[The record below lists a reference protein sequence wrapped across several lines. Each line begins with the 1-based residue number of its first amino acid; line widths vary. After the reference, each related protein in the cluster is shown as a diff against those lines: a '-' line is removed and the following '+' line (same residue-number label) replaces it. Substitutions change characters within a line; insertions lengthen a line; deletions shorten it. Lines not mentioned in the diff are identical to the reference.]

1 MYTYDVSPGSKF
13 ICMCVLRAIM
23 SALQSPSAAMLVPQ
37 SCLVTYAIIVTPV
50 HQTDRCFVSNN
61 DIIMQTWLFLQPT
74 VTEQVRHMLPS
85 PQPDQTINGF
95 VFVCL
100 SACHGQG
107 LEVSPAKPYVPHP
120 RWPLV
125 LLH

>member
-1 MYTYDVSPGSKF
+1 MYNHDVSPGCKF

-37 SCLVTYAIIVTPV
+37 SCLVIYAIIVTPV
-50 HQTDRCFVSNN
+50 HQTDRCFVSHN
-61 DIIMQTWLFLQPT
+61 DVIIQTWSFLQPT

-85 PQPDQTINGF
+85 PQPDQTINGS

-100 SACHGQG
+100 SVCHRQG
-107 LEVSPAKPYVPHP
+107 LEVSPPKSYGSHP

-125 LLH
+125 LLY